1 MTRDE
6 TKILI
11 NSIMVC
17 YQRNLMP
24 ELSREMIDMWFTLL
38 QDLQYKEAITSVAAL
53 IAENPNYPPT
63 IGQIRGKLAS
73 AKINSMS
80 DVEAFSLIRE
90 AVRKFGSYR
99 KDEAVEW
106 LGKELSEVVNRYGW
120 EYFCNMTRDNIT
132 TYAAQFRRMW
142 EGMAEHK
149 LTQARIPDTVKRQLE
164 AMRPKQTA
172 PCLEQREHIKNLE
185 ATYNHEGNHDNT

>member
-17 YQRNLMP
+17 YQKNLMP
-24 ELSREMIDMWFTLL
+24 ELSKEMIDMWYTLL
-38 QDLQYKEAITSVAAL
+38 QDLVYKEAITAVAAL
-53 IAENPNYPPT
+53 ISESPNYPPT

-73 AKINSMS
+73 AKINSMT

-99 KDEAVEW
+99 KDDAVAW
-106 LGKELSEVVNRYGW
+106 LGDELGTIVNRYGW
-120 EYFCNMTRDNIT
+120 EYWCNMPRDNIT
-132 TYAAQFRRMW
+132 TYTAQFRRMW
-142 EGMAEHK
+142 EGLAEEK
-149 LTQARIPDTVKRQLE
+149 LSQARIPDAVKRQLE

-172 PCLEQREHIKNLE
+172 PCLDQQTHMRNLE
-185 ATYNHEGNHDNT
+185 ATYNKMEEENK